1 MLIVRDT
8 PHWTLKS
15 AQQVA
20 IRWVCLAVHHGLAV
34 VIMATSSAKDSSSSR
49 LLPPKLYLDTD
60 MDVLTGEFEGVLIGV
75 CAMEEKVLG
84 YQ

>member
-1 MLIVRDT
+1 MAML
-8 PHWTLKS
+8 S
-15 AQQVA
+15 N
-20 IRWVCLAVHHGLAV
+20 
-34 VIMATSSAKDSSSSR
+34 KDSLSTR

-60 MDVLTGEFEGVLIGV
+60 MDALTGEFEGVLIGV